1 MAITD
6 ENESPMETCAA
17 AWPAKPRLA
26 CSWGDVFDRQTI
38 LSLKRER
45 ILDWNRLAHV
55 EREIGE
61 VEAVIGDPGRFPAA
75 LAGLR
80 AQLAAVNAAL
90 WTIEDDI
97 RACERAERF
106 DAAFIAL
113 ARAVYRENDRRA
125 AIKKRINHLLRSE
138 LVEEKS
144 YPGEE
149 ASIG

>member
-6 ENESPMETCAA
+6 ENGSSAETRAA

-45 ILDWNRLAHV
+45 IPDGSGRAHV
-55 EREIGE
+55 ERELGE
-61 VEAVIGDPGRFPAA
+61 VEAVIGDPGRFPAE

-80 AQLAAVNAAL
+80 AQLAEVNAAL

-144 YPGEE
+144 YAGDDAPAG
-149 ASIG
+149 